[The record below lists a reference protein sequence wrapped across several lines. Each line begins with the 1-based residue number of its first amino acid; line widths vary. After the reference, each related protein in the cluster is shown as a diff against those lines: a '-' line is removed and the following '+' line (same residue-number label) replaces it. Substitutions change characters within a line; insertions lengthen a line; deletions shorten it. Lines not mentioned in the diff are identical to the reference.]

1 MAAQQ
6 QIDDE
11 TLQRLLDG
19 DLNARE
25 AKHARDVIAKSEVD
39 AARYRSFQRLHGLFR
54 SAAVEMAAGLDSDAM
69 FRKIEAGIAKDRPG
83 AFALL
88 GAWLG
93 EFFEHRS
100 QVWMPMAGASVV
112 AAAVLLTF
120 YTPEGA
126 HESVVM
132 AGGGERG
139 GAEPASVV
147 PVEASPVPSSEI
159 VQVDFGVNSGTVF
172 EIALAG
178 GKSTQVVWINDDSG
192 GAL

>member
-1 MAAQQ
+1 MAAQP

-25 AKHARDVIAKSEVD
+25 AKQARDVIGKSD
-39 AARYRSFQRLHGLFR
+39 AAAARYRSFERLHGLMQV
-54 SAAVEMAAGLDSDAM
+54 AAEEMASGLDSDAM
-69 FRKIEAGIAKDRPG
+69 FRNIEAGIAKDRPG
-83 AFALL
+83 ALALI
-88 GAWLG
+88 GAWFN

-120 YTPEGA
+120 YAPEA
-126 HESVVM
+126 SHESAVVS
-132 AGGGERG
+132 GGS
-139 GAEPASVV
+139 EPAAVV
-147 PVEASPVPSSEI
+147 TVAAAPAPSSAV
-159 VQVDFGVNSGTVF
+159 VQVDFGANSGTVF

-178 GKSTQVVWINDDSG
+178 GKSTPVVWINDDIG
-192 GAL
+192 GGL